1 MWSWGRGAA
10 AGGGSGCLLVGPE
23 AARQAACGS
32 LTSPSAPGMIRSP
45 VGGGT
50 MFPTGKTLARSEVL
64 LQGQQV
70 ILVLF
75 LLGEKLKPRAGRG
88 RVSSALCGLHSR
100 KGRVLLTQLQTLL

>member
-1 MWSWGRGAA
+1 MIDLGTCVDVHFVCFLFREVPSSCHQDGTPVRMWSWGRGAA
-10 AGGGSGCLLVGPE
+10 AGGGSGRLLVGPE

-64 LQGQQV
+64 L
-70 ILVLF
+70 
-75 LLGEKLKPRAGRG
+75 KDNR
-88 RVSSALCGLHSR
+88 
-100 KGRVLLTQLQTLL
+100 

>member
-10 AGGGSGCLLVGPE
+10 AGGGSGHLLVGPK
-23 AARQAACGS
+23 ATRQAACGS

-75 LLGEKLKPRAGRG
+75 LLGEKLKPGPGA
-88 RVSSALCGLHSR
+88 AE
-100 KGRVLLTQLQTLL
+100 